1 MDTDRLTGRQRQ
13 ILALVGQGL
22 SNKAI
27 AFALGIAEATV
38 KEHLTA
44 IMRRLGVA
52 TRTEAALRA
61 TPPDAGP
68 AMG

>member
-1 MDTDRLTGRQRQ
+1 MDTDRLTERQQQ

-22 SNKAI
+22 SNKGI
-27 AFALGIAEATV
+27 AYALGITEATV

-61 TPPDAGP
+61 TSSKAGHLP
-68 AMG
+68 

>member
-1 MDTDRLTGRQRQ
+1 MSFCNLTPRQRQ
-13 ILALVGQGL
+13 ILVMVGAGQ

-27 AFALGIAEATV
+27 AFALGLSEATV

-52 TRTEAALRA
+52 TRTEAALRL
-61 TPPDAGP
+61 PPSQP
-68 AMG
+68 S